1 MYRYLIKILSLVF
14 SLSLFLGCQT
24 LNYYDSFQISKN
36 TTDYEL
42 CFPTKYMKM
51 FDLPDQ
57 VRFGYL
63 KDVQLEIDKRE
74 LDCQTRF
81 EAYTINVLEDSPH
94 VEETNLDEINKSVFS
109 KRRCKLGEEKI
120 STICN

>member
-14 SLSLFLGCQT
+14 SSSLFLGCQT
-24 LNYYDSFQISKN
+24 LIHYDSFQISKK

-42 CFPTKYMKM
+42 CFPMKYMKM

-63 KDVQLEIDKRE
+63 KDVQQEINKRE
-74 LDCQTRF
+74 LDCQSRF
-81 EAYTINVLEDSPH
+81 EAYTINVLQDSPH
-94 VEETNLDEINKSVFS
+94 VEETNLDEINKRVFS

>member
-1 MYRYLIKILSLVF
+1 MYPYLIKILTLVF
-14 SLSLFLGCQT
+14 SFSLFWGCQT
-24 LNYYDSFQISKN
+24 MIYYDTPKISKN

-42 CFPTKYMKM
+42 CFPMKYMKM

-57 VRFGYL
+57 VRFEYL
-63 KDVQLEIDKRE
+63 KDVQLEVDNRN
-74 LDCQTRF
+74 LDCQARF

-94 VEETNLDEINKSVFS
+94 VEETNLDEINKRVFS

>member
-1 MYRYLIKILSLVF
+1 MYPYLIKILTLVF
-14 SLSLFLGCQT
+14 SFSLFWGCQT
-24 LNYYDSFQISKN
+24 LIYYDTPKISKN

-42 CFPTKYMKM
+42 CFPMKYMKM

-74 LDCQTRF
+74 LDCQARF
-81 EAYTINVLEDSPH
+81 EAYTINVLEGSPH
-94 VEETNLDEINKSVFS
+94 VEETNLDEINKRVFN
-109 KRRCKLGEEKI
+109 KRECKLGEEKI
-120 STICN
+120 STLCN

>member
-1 MYRYLIKILSLVF
+1 MYRYLIKILTLVF
-14 SLSLFLGCQT
+14 SFSLFWGCQT
-24 LNYYDSFQISKN
+24 LIYYDTPKISKN

-42 CFPTKYMKM
+42 CFPMKYMKM

-74 LDCQTRF
+74 LDCQARF
-81 EAYTINVLEDSPH
+81 EAYTINVFEDSPH
-94 VEETNLDEINKSVFS
+94 VEETNLDEINKRVFS

>member
-14 SLSLFLGCQT
+14 SFSLFLGCQT
-24 LNYYDSFQISKN
+24 LIHYDSFQISKK

-42 CFPTKYMKM
+42 CFPMKYMKM

-57 VRFGYL
+57 VRFEYL
-63 KDVQLEIDKRE
+63 KDVQLEVDNRN
-74 LDCQTRF
+74 LDCQARF

-94 VEETNLDEINKSVFS
+94 VEETNLDEINKRVFS
-109 KRRCKLGEEKI
+109 KRRCKLGQEKI

>member
-1 MYRYLIKILSLVF
+1 MYQYLIKILPLVF
-14 SLSLFLGCQT
+14 SFSLFLGCQT
-24 LNYYDSFQISKN
+24 LIHYDSFQISKK

-42 CFPTKYMKM
+42 CFPMKYMKM

-63 KDVQLEIDKRE
+63 KDVQQEINKRE
-74 LDCQTRF
+74 LDCQSRF
-81 EAYTINVLEDSPH
+81 EAYTINVLQDSPH
-94 VEETNLDEINKSVFS
+94 VEETNLDEINKRVFS

>member
-14 SLSLFLGCQT
+14 SFSLFFGCQT
-24 LNYYDSFQISKN
+24 LIHYDSFQISKK

-42 CFPTKYMKM
+42 CFPMKYMKI

-57 VRFGYL
+57 VRFEYL
-63 KDVQLEIDKRE
+63 KDVQLEVDNRN
-74 LDCQTRF
+74 LDCQARF

-94 VEETNLDEINKSVFS
+94 VEETSLDEINKRVFS

>member
-1 MYRYLIKILSLVF
+1 MYPYLIKILTLVF
-14 SLSLFLGCQT
+14 SFSLFWGCQT
-24 LNYYDSFQISKN
+24 LIYYDTPKISKN

-42 CFPTKYMKM
+42 CFPMKYMKM

-74 LDCQTRF
+74 LDCQSRF

-109 KRRCKLGEEKI
+109 KRGCKLGEEKI

>member
-1 MYRYLIKILSLVF
+1 
-14 SLSLFLGCQT
+14 
-24 LNYYDSFQISKN
+24 
-36 TTDYEL
+36 
-42 CFPTKYMKM
+42 M

-57 VRFGYL
+57 VRFEYL
-63 KDVQLEIDKRE
+63 KDVQLEVDNRN
-74 LDCQTRF
+74 LDCQARF

-94 VEETNLDEINKSVFS
+94 VEETNLDEINKRVFS

>member
-1 MYRYLIKILSLVF
+1 MYPYLIKILTLVF
-14 SLSLFLGCQT
+14 TFSLFGGCQT
-24 LNYYDSFQISKN
+24 LIYYDTPKISKN

-42 CFPTKYMKM
+42 CFPMKYMKM

-74 LDCQTRF
+74 LDCQARF
-81 EAYTINVLEDSPH
+81 EAYTINVLEGSPH

-109 KRRCKLGEEKI
+109 KRGCKLGEEKI